1 MISAIL
7 LAAGQ
12 SKRMIDENKL
22 TKKLN
27 GIPVINHSVNNIL
40 SSNIDELIVVLGY
53 QKEII
58 EDIVEKN
65 NKIKF
70 TVNKNFTD
78 GISTSIKTGL
88 DHLSDK
94 SDAFFICLGD
104 MPLVNKKIYNH
115 LIKFRSDNDIVIPI
129 YKNQQANPILF
140 SKNMKKNIM
149 GITGDFAVAD
159 PLATK
164 SFTKLLSKSITVKLN
179 LFLNKLPASLPP
191 TLPKPIK
198 PIFIFPPL

>member
-58 EDIVEKN
+58 QDIVEKN

-78 GISTSIKTGL
+78 GMSTSIKTGL

-149 GITGDFAVAD
+149 SITGDFGAKKILNQNKNKILNIKID
-159 PLATK
+159 DLGITK
-164 SFTKLLSKSITVKLN
+164 DFNTKDDFN
-179 LFLNKLPASLPP
+179 F
-191 TLPKPIK
+191 
-198 PIFIFPPL
+198 